1 MGNFTKLTVDGFKRV
16 KGTYKFPKGLINS
29 MRKKLIHFLQVD
41 VKYPEQLHKFQ
52 NDLPFL
58 PEKMEVNK
66 CEKSV

>member
-1 MGNFTKLTVDGFKRV
+1 
-16 KGTYKFPKGLINS
+16 
-29 MRKKLIHFLQVD
+29 MRKKLIHFLQVA

-52 NDLPFL
+52 NGVPFL